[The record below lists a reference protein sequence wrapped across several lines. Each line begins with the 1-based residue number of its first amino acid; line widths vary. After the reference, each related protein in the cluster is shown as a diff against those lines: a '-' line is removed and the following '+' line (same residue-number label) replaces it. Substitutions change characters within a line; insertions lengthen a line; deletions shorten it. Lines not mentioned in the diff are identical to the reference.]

1 MSSIVFDYCPT
12 AKQRKF
18 HASTANEVL
27 YGGAAGGGKSYA
39 ICWDAF
45 VRCMKYPGTSAY
57 LFRRTYP
64 ELEQTLIKTMRMIV
78 PETLGKYYASNHEMQ
93 FVNGSVARFAHL
105 SDESDV
111 IKYQGAEIQWLYFD
125 ELTHFSES
133 MYNYIKT
140 RLRAPKRLGVHPCVR
155 CASNPGGPGHGWV
168 KARFVDSTDI
178 GTHTVEKTFE
188 IKDADGQMRT
198 LRSVC
203 EYIPATVRDNPHIDE
218 LYIAE
223 LEQKPEKLR
232 DALLLGKWDAFEGQA
247 FPEFTNDPEHYKDG
261 LHTHVIDP
269 FDIPLHWTRYVSF
282 DHGFSRPFSFGAW
295 AVDPDGRAYRYK
307 ELYGCKKGEANVGL
321 MLTPGEI
328 AAKLADWLEPEF
340 REGIHITGIADPAIW
355 DESRGTSV
363 EEQIRKVFSGVTFR
377 KGDNTRMPGKMQVHE
392 RLRFDDDGRPMMYIF
407 SNCTDFIR
415 TIPTL
420 CYDEHKVEDIDTAG
434 EDHIYDETR
443 YFLMSRPLAPKI
455 VAPKPKRKAWNPLD

>member
-39 ICWDAF
+39 ICWDALM
-45 VRCMKYPGTSAY
+45 RCLKYPGTSAY

-178 GTHTVEKTFE
+178 GAHTVVKTFE

-223 LEQKPEKLR
+223 LEQKPDKLR

-340 REGIHITGIADPAIW
+340 REGIHVTGIADPAIW

-392 RLRFDDDGRPMMYIF
+392 RLRFDEDGRPMMYIF

>member
-12 AKQRKF
+12 AKQRLF
-18 HASTANEVL
+18 HASRSGEVL

-45 VRCMKYPGTSAY
+45 MRCLKYPGTSAY
-57 LFRRTYP
+57 LFRRTFP

-78 PETLGKYYASNHEMQ
+78 PETLGKYYSGNHEMQ
-93 FVNGSVARFAHL
+93 FINGSVARFCHL
-105 SDESDV
+105 SDEGDT

-140 RLRAPKRLGVHPCVR
+140 RLRAPLRLGVKPCVR

-168 KARFVDSTDI
+168 KARFVDSTDV
-178 GTHTVEKTFE
+178 GTHTVVKDTE
-188 IKDADGQMRT
+188 ITGRDGQKKVMK
-198 LRSVC
+198 SVC
-203 EYIPATVRDNPHIDE
+203 EYIPATVYDNPHIDDMYIVE
-218 LYIAE
+218 L
-223 LEQKPEKLR
+223 QNKPSKLR
-232 DALLLGKWDAFEGQA
+232 DALLYGKWEAFEGQA

-295 AVDPDGRAYRYK
+295 AVDPDGRVYRYK

-363 EEQIRKVFSGVTFR
+363 EEQIRKVFNGVTFR
-377 KGDNTRMPGKMQVHE
+377 KGDNTRMPGKMQLHE
-392 RLRFDDDGRPMMYIF
+392 RLRFDEDGRPMMYIF
-407 SNCTDFIR
+407 STCTDFIR

-455 VAPKPKRKAWNPLD
+455 ITPKPKRRAWNPLD

>member
-39 ICWDAF
+39 ICWDALM
-45 VRCMKYPGTSAY
+45 RCLKYPGTSAY

-178 GTHTVEKTFE
+178 GAHTVVKTFE
-188 IKDADGQMRT
+188 IKDADGQMKT

-203 EYIPATVRDNPHIDE
+203 EYIPATVYDNPHIDE

-223 LEQKPEKLR
+223 LEQKPDKLR
-232 DALLLGKWDAFEGQA
+232 DALLLGKWEAFEGQA

-392 RLRFDDDGRPMMYIF
+392 RLRFDEDGRPMMYIF

>member
-178 GTHTVEKTFE
+178 GAHTVVKTFE
-188 IKDADGQMRT
+188 IKDADGQMKT

-223 LEQKPEKLR
+223 LEQKPDKLR

-340 REGIHITGIADPAIW
+340 REGIHVTGIADPAIW

-392 RLRFDDDGRPMMYIF
+392 RLRFDEDGRPMMYIF

-455 VAPKPKRKAWNPLD
+455 VAPKPKRRAWNPLD

>member
-12 AKQRKF
+12 AKQRLF
-18 HASTANEVL
+18 HASKSNEIL

-39 ICWDAF
+39 ICWDASM
-45 VRCMKYPGTSAY
+45 RCLKYPGTSAY

-168 KARFVDSTDI
+168 KARFVDSTDV
-178 GTHTVEKTFE
+178 GTHTV
-188 IKDADGQMRT
+188 IKDTEITGRDGQKKTMK
-198 LRSVC
+198 SVC
-203 EYIPATVRDNPHIDE
+203 EYIPATVYDNPHIDE

-223 LEQKPEKLR
+223 LEQKPDKLR

-340 REGIHITGIADPAIW
+340 REGIHVTGIADPAIW

-392 RLRFDDDGRPMMYIF
+392 RLRFDEDGRPMMYVF

>member
-1 MSSIVFDYCPT
+1 MSNIVFDYKPT
-12 AKQRKF
+12 AKQRLF
-18 HASTANEVL
+18 HASKSNEIL

-39 ICWDAF
+39 IGWDAF
-45 VRCMKYPGTSAY
+45 LRCMKYPGTSAY

-261 LHTHVIDP
+261 LRTHVIDP

-340 REGIHITGIADPAIW
+340 REGIHVTGIADPAIW

-392 RLRFDDDGRPMMYIF
+392 RLRFDEDGRPMMYVF
-407 SNCTDFIR
+407 STCTDFIR

>member
-178 GTHTVEKTFE
+178 GAHTVVKTFE

-223 LEQKPEKLR
+223 LEQKPDKLR

-392 RLRFDDDGRPMMYIF
+392 RLRFDDDGRPMMYVF

>member
-1 MSSIVFDYCPT
+1 MSSIVFDYKPT
-12 AKQRKF
+12 AKQRLF
-18 HASTANEVL
+18 HASKSNEIL

-39 ICWDAF
+39 IGWDAF
-45 VRCMKYPGTSAY
+45 LRCMKYPGTSAY

-178 GTHTVEKTFE
+178 GTHTVEKMFE

>member
-39 ICWDAF
+39 ICWDALM
-45 VRCMKYPGTSAY
+45 RCLKYPGTSAY

-178 GTHTVEKTFE
+178 GAHPVVKTFE
-188 IKDADGQMRT
+188 IKDADGQMKT

-223 LEQKPEKLR
+223 LEQKPDKLR

-340 REGIHITGIADPAIW
+340 REGIHVTGIADPAIW

-392 RLRFDDDGRPMMYIF
+392 RLRFDEDGRPMMYIF
-407 SNCTDFIR
+407 STCTDFIR

-455 VAPKPKRKAWNPLD
+455 VAPKPKRRAWNPLD

>member
-1 MSSIVFDYCPT
+1 MSNIVFDYCPT
-12 AKQRKF
+12 AKQRLF
-18 HASTANEVL
+18 HASKSNEIL

-39 ICWDAF
+39 ICWDASM
-45 VRCMKYPGTSAY
+45 RCLKYPGTSAY

-78 PETLGKYYASNHEMQ
+78 PETLGKYYSGNHEMQ
-93 FVNGSVARFAHL
+93 FVNGSVARFCHL
-105 SDESDV
+105 SDEGDV

-140 RLRAPKRLGVHPCVR
+140 RLRAPLRLGVKPCVR

-168 KARFVDSTDI
+168 KARFVDSTDV
-178 GTHTVEKTFE
+178 GTHTV
-188 IKDADGQMRT
+188 IKDTEITGRDGQKKTMK
-198 LRSVC
+198 SVC
-203 EYIPATVRDNPHIDE
+203 EYIPATVYDNPHIDDIYIVE
-218 LYIAE
+218 L
-223 LEQKPEKLR
+223 QNKPSKLR
-232 DALLLGKWDAFEGQA
+232 DALLYGKWEAFEGQA

-307 ELYGCKKGEANVGL
+307 ELYGCVPGEANVGL

-392 RLRFDDDGRPMMYIF
+392 RLRFDEDGRPMMYIF

>member
-12 AKQRKF
+12 AKQRLF
-18 HASTANEVL
+18 HASKSNEIL

-39 ICWDAF
+39 ICWDASM
-45 VRCMKYPGTSAY
+45 RCLKYPGTSAY

-178 GTHTVEKTFE
+178 GTHTV
-188 IKDADGQMRT
+188 IKDTEITGRDGQKKTMK
-198 LRSVC
+198 SVC
-203 EYIPATVRDNPHIDE
+203 EYIPATVYDNPHIDE

-223 LEQKPEKLR
+223 LEQKPDKLR

-307 ELYGCKKGEANVGL
+307 ELYGCKKGEANIGL

-340 REGIHITGIADPAIW
+340 REGIHVTGIADPAIW

-392 RLRFDDDGRPMMYIF
+392 RLRFDEDGRPMMYIF

>member
-178 GTHTVEKTFE
+178 GAHTVVKTFE

-223 LEQKPEKLR
+223 LEQKPDKLR

-247 FPEFTNDPEHYKDG
+247 FPEFMNDPEHYKDG

-340 REGIHITGIADPAIW
+340 REGIHVTGIADPAIW

-392 RLRFDDDGRPMMYIF
+392 RLRFDEDGRPMMYIF

-455 VAPKPKRKAWNPLD
+455 VAPKAKRKAWNPLD

>member
-1 MSSIVFDYCPT
+1 MSNIVFDYKPT
-12 AKQRKF
+12 AKQRLF
-18 HASTANEVL
+18 HASKSNEIL

-39 ICWDAF
+39 IGWDAF
-45 VRCMKYPGTSAY
+45 LRCMKYPGTSAY

-261 LHTHVIDP
+261 LRTHVIDP

-340 REGIHITGIADPAIW
+340 REGIHVTGIADPAIW

>member
-39 ICWDAF
+39 ICWDALM
-45 VRCMKYPGTSAY
+45 RCLKYPGTSAY

-178 GTHTVEKTFE
+178 GAHTVVKTFE
-188 IKDADGQMRT
+188 IKDADGQMKT

-223 LEQKPEKLR
+223 LEQKPDKLR

-340 REGIHITGIADPAIW
+340 REGIHVTGIADPAIW

-392 RLRFDDDGRPMMYIF
+392 RLRFDEDGRPMMYIF

>member
-125 ELTHFSES
+125 ELTHFSET

-178 GTHTVEKTFE
+178 GAHTVVKTFE
-188 IKDADGQMRT
+188 IKDADGQMKT

-247 FPEFTNDPEHYKDG
+247 FPEFTNDPAHYKDG

-340 REGIHITGIADPAIW
+340 REGIHVTGIADPAIW

-392 RLRFDDDGRPMMYIF
+392 RLRFDEDGRPMMYIF

>member
-1 MSSIVFDYCPT
+1 MSSIVFDYKPT

-18 HASTANEVL
+18 HESRANEVL

-57 LFRRTYP
+57 LFRRTFP

-125 ELTHFSES
+125 ELTHFSEG

-155 CASNPGGPGHGWV
+155 SASNPGGPGHGWV
-168 KARFVDSTDI
+168 KARFVDSTDV
-178 GTHTVEKTFE
+178 GQHTVVKTFD
-188 IKDADGQMRT
+188 IKGADGQMKT

-203 EYIPATVRDNPHIDE
+203 EYIPATVLDNPHIDE

-223 LEQKPEKLR
+223 LEQKPAKLR

-247 FPEFTNDPEHYKDG
+247 FPEFVNDPEHYRDG
-261 LHTHVIDP
+261 LYTHVIEP

-295 AVDPDGRAYRYK
+295 AVDPDGRVYRYK

-328 AAKLADWLEPEF
+328 AARLADWLEPEF
-340 REGIHITGIADPAIW
+340 REGLHITGIADPAIW
-355 DESRGTSV
+355 DESRGTCV
-363 EEQIRKVFSGVTFR
+363 EEQIRKVFSGVIFR

-392 RLRFDDDGRPMMYIF
+392 RMRFDEDGRPMMYVF
-407 SNCTDFIR
+407 NTCTDFIR

-420 CYDEHKVEDIDTAG
+420 CYDDHKVEDIDTAG

-443 YFLMSRPLAPKI
+443 YFLMSRPLAPKL
-455 VAPKPKRKAWNPLD
+455 VTPKAPRKAWNPLS

>member
-1 MSSIVFDYCPT
+1 MSNIVFDYKPT
-12 AKQRKF
+12 AKQRLF
-18 HASTANEVL
+18 HASKSNEIL

-39 ICWDAF
+39 IGWDAF
-45 VRCMKYPGTSAY
+45 LRCMKYPGTSAY

-392 RLRFDDDGRPMMYIF
+392 RLRFDDDGRPMMYVF

>member
-39 ICWDAF
+39 ICWDALM
-45 VRCMKYPGTSAY
+45 RCLKYPGTSAY

-140 RLRAPKRLGVHPCVR
+140 RLRAPLRLGVKPCVR

-168 KARFVDSTDI
+168 KARFVDSTDV
-178 GTHTVEKTFE
+178 GTHTV
-188 IKDADGQMRT
+188 IKDTEITGRDGQKKTMK
-198 LRSVC
+198 SVC
-203 EYIPATVRDNPHIDE
+203 EYIPATVYDNPHIDE

-223 LEQKPEKLR
+223 LEQKPDKLR

-392 RLRFDDDGRPMMYIF
+392 RLRFDEDGRPMMYVF

>member
-1 MSSIVFDYCPT
+1 MSSIVFDYKPT
-12 AKQRKF
+12 AKQRLF
-18 HASTANEVL
+18 HASKSNEIL

-39 ICWDAF
+39 IGWDAF
-45 VRCMKYPGTSAY
+45 LRCMKYPGTSAY

-261 LHTHVIDP
+261 LHTHVIEP

-407 SNCTDFIR
+407 STCTDFIR

>member
-178 GTHTVEKTFE
+178 GAHTVVKTFE

-223 LEQKPEKLR
+223 LEQKPDKLR

-340 REGIHITGIADPAIW
+340 REGIHVTGIADPAIW

-392 RLRFDDDGRPMMYIF
+392 RLRFDEDGRPMMYIF

-455 VAPKPKRKAWNPLD
+455 VAPKPKRRAWNPLD

>member
-45 VRCMKYPGTSAY
+45 VRCMKHPGTSAY

-223 LEQKPEKLR
+223 LEQKPDKLR

-407 SNCTDFIR
+407 STCTDFIR

>member
-1 MSSIVFDYCPT
+1 MSSIVFDYVPT
-12 AKQRKF
+12 AKQRLF
-18 HASTANEVL
+18 HASKSNEIL

-39 ICWDAF
+39 ICWDASM
-45 VRCMKYPGTSAY
+45 RCLKYPGTSAY

-168 KARFVDSTDI
+168 KARFVDSTDV
-178 GTHTVEKTFE
+178 GTHTV
-188 IKDADGQMRT
+188 IKDTEITGRDGQKKTMK
-198 LRSVC
+198 SVC
-203 EYIPATVRDNPHIDE
+203 EYIPATVYDNPHIDE

-223 LEQKPEKLR
+223 LEQKPDKLR

-247 FPEFTNDPEHYKDG
+247 FPEFTNAPEHYKDG

-340 REGIHITGIADPAIW
+340 REGIHVTGIADPAIW

-392 RLRFDDDGRPMMYIF
+392 RLRFDEDGRPMMYIF

>member
-1 MSSIVFDYCPT
+1 MSNIVFDYKPT
-12 AKQRKF
+12 AKQRLF
-18 HASTANEVL
+18 HASKSNEIL

-39 ICWDAF
+39 IGWDAF
-45 VRCMKYPGTSAY
+45 LRCMKYPGTSAY

-93 FVNGSVARFAHL
+93 FVNGSVARFCHL
-105 SDESDV
+105 SDEGDV

-140 RLRAPKRLGVHPCVR
+140 RLRAPLRLGVKPCVR

-168 KARFVDSTDI
+168 KARFVDSTDV
-178 GTHTVEKTFE
+178 GTHTV
-188 IKDADGQMRT
+188 IKDTEITGRDGQKKTMK
-198 LRSVC
+198 SVC
-203 EYIPATVRDNPHIDE
+203 EYIPATVYDNPHIDDIYIVE
-218 LYIAE
+218 L
-223 LEQKPEKLR
+223 QNKPSKLR
-232 DALLLGKWDAFEGQA
+232 DALLYGKWDAFEGQA

-340 REGIHITGIADPAIW
+340 REGIHVTGIADPAIW

-392 RLRFDDDGRPMMYIF
+392 RLRFDEDGRPMMYIF

>member
-39 ICWDAF
+39 ICWDALM
-45 VRCMKYPGTSAY
+45 RCLKYPGTSAY

-178 GTHTVEKTFE
+178 GAHTVVKTFE

-223 LEQKPEKLR
+223 LEQKPDKLR

-340 REGIHITGIADPAIW
+340 REGIHVTGIADPAIW

-392 RLRFDDDGRPMMYIF
+392 RLRFDEDGRPMMYIF

-455 VAPKPKRKAWNPLD
+455 VAPKPKRRAWNPLD

>member
-1 MSSIVFDYCPT
+1 MSSIVFDYKPT
-12 AKQRKF
+12 AKQRLF
-18 HASTANEVL
+18 HASKSNEIL

-45 VRCMKYPGTSAY
+45 MRCLKYPKTNAY
-57 LFRRTYP
+57 LFRRSYP
-64 ELEQTLIKTMRMIV
+64 ELEQTLIKTMRDIV
-78 PETLGKYYASNHEMQ
+78 PEELGRYYSGNHEMR
-93 FVNGSVARFAHL
+93 FFNGSVARFCHL
-105 SDESDV
+105 SDEGTWRN
-111 IKYQGAEIQWLYFD
+111 YQGAQIQWLYFD

-133 MYNYIKT
+133 MYNFIKT
-140 RLRAPKRLGVHPCVR
+140 RLRAPKNLNVNPCTR

-168 KARFVDSTDI
+168 KARFVDSTDV
-178 GTHTVEKTFE
+178 GKRTVVQDTEYLAQNGKMKKMKS
-188 IKDADGQMRT
+188 I
-198 LRSVC
+198 C
-203 EYIPATVRDNPHIDE
+203 EYIPATVYDNPYIDDMYIVE
-218 LYIAE
+218 L
-223 LEQKPEKLR
+223 QNKPSKLR
-232 DALLLGKWDAFEGQA
+232 DAMLYGKWEAFEGQA

-340 REGIHITGIADPAIW
+340 REGIHVTGIADPAIW

-392 RLRFDDDGRPMMYIF
+392 RLRFDEDGRPMMYIF